1 MENIIIEQI
10 VLGTSLFVLFV
21 IFLIFAFKKKKNDDD
36 PPDTIALSTT
46 FEITRKYKNFKN
58 RNINI
63 ILIFMLYVLVY
74 FVISLGVED
83 TLDFWKII
91 IYYLSFTLLLI
102 GISSYRLYFDKKCT
116 EPENYNQYKCL
127 YKCFKP
133 VFDYVCF
140 FKNFQSILI
149 NLNQLTCIVGLGILF
164 KFIKNKKISEKIITY
179 IFIISTCIVF
189 FSLYIT
195 ISYNTYNGLRKNIT
209 EYDSMTPILK
219 NYTFTE
225 CLEKHFEKDGNFPVT
240 FDRVYE
246 KYF

>member
-10 VLGTSLFVLFV
+10 VLGTSLFVLFL
-21 IFLIFAFKKKKNDDD
+21 IFLIFAFKKKKNDED
-36 PPDTIALSTT
+36 PPDTIALST
-46 FEITRKYKNFKN
+46 FFNYNNRKYKNFKN

-63 ILIFMLYVLVY
+63 ILIFMLYILVY
-74 FVISLGVED
+74 FVISLGVQD
-83 TLDFWKII
+83 TLDSWKII

-127 YKCFKP
+127 YQSFKP

-209 EYDSMTPILK
+209 EYNSMKTNLLK
-219 NYTFTE
+219 NNTFTE
-225 CLEKHFEKDGNFPVT
+225 CLEKDGNLPVT
-240 FDRVYE
+240 FDGVYK